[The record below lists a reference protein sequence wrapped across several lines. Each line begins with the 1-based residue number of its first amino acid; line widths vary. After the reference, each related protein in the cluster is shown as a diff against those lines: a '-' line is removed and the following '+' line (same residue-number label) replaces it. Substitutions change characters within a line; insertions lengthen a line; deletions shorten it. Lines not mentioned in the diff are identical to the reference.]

1 MNKHEKKYYN
11 NKMIFIKALEALLQ
25 EKKLSEISITKI
37 ITQTKLS
44 RSTFYSH
51 YNSIDELYND
61 LLEYYYQE
69 FNKFISSIE
78 NNDELTKVTLIL
90 EYFKKNSVFLKLML
104 ENSNFNIL
112 TKVIEKYKEF
122 IYMKNDVFNSEEAYY
137 ISSYQFT
144 GLVSL
149 LIAWYKS
156 NYSLSTTKLAK
167 LIIKLV
173 SI

>member
-1 MNKHEKKYYN
+1 
-11 NKMIFIKALEALLQ
+11 
-25 EKKLSEISITKI
+25 
-37 ITQTKLS
+37 
-44 RSTFYSH
+44 
-51 YNSIDELYND
+51 
-61 LLEYYYQE
+61 
-69 FNKFISSIE
+69 
-78 NNDELTKVTLIL
+78 
-90 EYFKKNSVFLKLML
+90 ML

-122 IYMKNDVFNSEEAYY
+122 IYMKNDIFNSEEAYY
-137 ISSYQFT
+137 ISSYQFS

-156 NYSLSTTKLAK
+156 NYFLSTTELAK